1 MVILTSFSQ
10 IKEVDTEMKTAQ
22 RDQVNEE
29 EYKPDIVK
37 FVRFLYW
44 FLLLQQDILYY
55 YIYNFI
61 LKNPSLKPYIKL

>member
-29 EYKPDIVK
+29 ENKPDIII
-37 FVRFLYW
+37 FVRFL
-44 FLLLQQDILYY
+44 
-55 YIYNFI
+55 
-61 LKNPSLKPYIKL
+61 

>member
-29 EYKPDIVK
+29 ENKQDLVI
-37 FVRFLYW
+37 FMRFL
-44 FLLLQQDILYY
+44 
-55 YIYNFI
+55 
-61 LKNPSLKPYIKL
+61 